1 MLIKGPGNF
10 ENQWTTAVMS
20 MMQRVLIASQDTLG
34 YNEFHS
40 IVVNRY
46 PMNRTSLK
54 PAGPSCDGGPEK
66 RPACWKFAAHSE
78 GNKDKLLVRHMTV
91 IG

>member
-1 MLIKGPGNF
+1 
-10 ENQWTTAVMS
+10 
-20 MMQRVLIASQDTLG
+20 MMQRALIVSQDTIG
-34 YNEFHS
+34 YNEFHG

-54 PAGPSCDGGPEK
+54 PAGPSCDGGRETRPE
-66 RPACWKFAAHSE
+66 CWKFSAAVE
-78 GNKDKLLVRHMTV
+78 GDKDKLLVRHMTV